1 MRTLFKS
8 LSIAAIASMVV
19 AGAAN
24 AGTMSS
30 DQGKMQYGNL
40 HPFTPSYGNL
50 HPFTPSYGNLH
61 PFTPSYGNLHPFD
74 N

>member
-1 MRTLFKS
+1 MRTLLKS
-8 LSIAAIASMVV
+8 LSIAAIASMAV

-24 AGTMSS
+24 AGTMSA
-30 DQGKMQYGNL
+30 DQGKAQFIRI

-61 PFTPSYGNLHPFD
+61 PFTL
-74 N
+74 